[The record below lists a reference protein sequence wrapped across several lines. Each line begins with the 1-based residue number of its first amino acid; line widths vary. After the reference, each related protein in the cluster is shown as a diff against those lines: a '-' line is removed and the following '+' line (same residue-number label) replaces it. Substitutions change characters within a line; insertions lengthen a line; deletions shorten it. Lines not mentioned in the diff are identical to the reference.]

1 MNLQEA
7 KAAIEA
13 LLFTMGRSVS
23 VEELAGVLEIDKDTV
38 VKIVHCMMDEYA
50 VRNRGIRIIELDD
63 AFQMCTKPETKAV
76 IEKIRGV
83 SCDHAINRLI
93 EYDLVCEAGRLEAPG
108 RPILFA
114 TTEEF
119 LRVFGLKSREDLP
132 VVDAVKMEE
141 FKEEAEEEA
150 GLNIDV

>member
-1 MNLQEA
+1 M
-7 KAAIEA
+7 
-13 LLFTMGRSVS
+13 
-23 VEELAGVLEIDKDTV
+23 
-38 VKIVHCMMDEYA
+38 
-50 VRNRGIRIIELDD
+50 
-63 AFQMCTKPETKAV
+63 TKAV